1 MTGKEIRFAARP
13 RGWPTTETFEPATV
27 DLPSPGE
34 GEVLVRNRFMSVD
47 PYMRGRMNDVKSY
60 VPPFQVGKALEGA
73 AIGEVVESRAPGLK
87 AGDIVTSMKGWRD
100 CFVAPAKE
108 LRLVDAPVE
117 PLSAHLGVLGITGFT
132 AWIGLKLVD
141 LKPGERV
148 FVSGAAGAV
157 GSIAGQL
164 AKLRGCFVVGSA
176 GSAEKVKLLTDEF
189 GFDAAFSYRDPA
201 APPPHASLATA
212 PATSVAATPSL
223 GTGPS
228 TPVAAPS
235 LGTGGIKLR
244 LIEAAPDGID
254 VYFDNVGGDHLEAAM
269 ACMRDHGRI
278 AACGS
283 ISRYNDETP
292 APGPRNMFLIVTR
305 RLTLRGFIVTD
316 WLHETKPFLAEVGPL
331 VASGRLR
338 ARETVVEGL
347 DQAPGAFLDLLRGGN
362 VGKMIVKL

>member
-1 MTGKEIRFAARP
+1 
-13 RGWPTTETFEPATV
+13 
-27 DLPSPGE
+27 
-34 GEVLVRNRFMSVD
+34 
-47 PYMRGRMNDVKSY
+47 
-60 VPPFQVGKALEGA
+60 
-73 AIGEVVESRAPGLK
+73 
-87 AGDIVTSMKGWRD
+87 
-100 CFVAPAKE
+100 
-108 LRLVDAPVE
+108 VE

-201 APPPHASLATA
+201 TPPSTASLGTN
-212 PATSVAATPSL
+212 AATPVAPASPGTGASPPL

-316 WLHETKPFLAEVGPL
+316 WLHETKPFLDEVGPL